1 MLKNKK
7 RCKTEFH
14 QRDHGR
20 QQRTFYPNSIFFALS
35 GISNTQ
41 NVTANITNASCS
53 STGSATAGTHGCDHA
68 VSVTWNTVPVQTG
81 LTATNLAPG
90 NYRATILDG
99 NNCTTVV
106 PVTITLTNNLS
117 MSNRSDTSICN
128 GASFNAN
135 ITSNAATYGWS
146 PTTGLVTR
154 PSPVPFYL
162 QHPPPRTP
170 LPEPPDLYHQ
180 PHLYRDRANR
190 RHPDG
195 ACRHHDL
202 QRGLIQCQHRE
213 QRDLIYRT
221 PATGLSSSTIA
232 NPVVSPTATTQYTLV
247 ARLGNCLNS
256 KSFTVS
262 VLPGVTANAGPGSS
276 ILEGSSVILQGSGSS
291 GTYSWTP
298 AAGLSATNILNP
310 VAKPA
315 STTTYTLRITNSQG
329 CFATSNVTITVIPN
343 CTNPKN
349 AFTPNKDGYNDVWFI
364 TDGNCLIR
372 ANVQVYNRYGSRV
385 FESADYRNDWD
396 GTYKGKALPDGT
408 YYYVIKYL
416 LINNAQVERKGNVTI
431 LR

>member
-1 MLKNKK
+1 M
-7 RCKTEFH
+7 T
-14 QRDHGR
+14 
-20 QQRTFYPNSIFFALS
+20 TPY
-35 GISNTQ
+35 T
-41 NVTANITNASCS
+41 
-53 STGSATAGTHGCDHA
+53 
-68 VSVTWNTVPVQTG
+68 VTWNTVPVQTG

-90 NYRATILDG
+90 NYQATILDG
-99 NNCTTVV
+99 NNCSTVV

-135 ITSNAATYGWS
+135 ITSNAATYSWS
-146 PTTGLVTR
+146 PTTGVSN
-154 PSPVPFYL
+154 PAIASPVLSPTSTTTYTVTGTTGTCTIS
-162 QHPPPRTP
+162 RTFTVTVQTAVT
-170 LPEPPDLYHQ
+170 LTVHADTTICSGASFN
-180 PHLYRDRANR
+180 ANTVSN
-190 RHPDG
+190 G
-195 ACRHHDL
+195 TSFTW
-202 QRGLIQCQHRE
+202 
-213 QRDLIYRT
+213 T

-315 STTTYTLRITNSQG
+315 TTTTYTLRITNSQG
-329 CFATSNVTITVIPN
+329 CFATANVTITVIPN
-343 CTNPKN
+343 CTNPMN
-349 AFTPNKDGYNDVWFI
+349 AFTPNQDGYNDRWFI
-364 TDGNCLIR
+364 TDGNCLLR
-372 ANVQVYNRYGSRV
+372 ANVQVFNRYGSRV
-385 FESADYRNDWD
+385 FESSDYHNDWD

-408 YYYVIKYL
+408 YYYVIKYV